1 MQYIPNILFLIIV
14 VVGVGFF
21 IKNCKKIIRN
31 INLGQKIDPIDQKKT
46 RWNNVLRIAFGQSKM
61 VARPLSGFLHIIVYV
76 GFIIINIEVLEI
88 IIDGL
93 FGTHR
98 IFSGLGVFYDILI
111 GSFEVLALLVL
122 LSVILFWIRRNFKK
136 IKRFWSPEMEGWPK
150 NDANIIL
157 YFEMILMSLF
167 LLMNVTDYQLQLLG
181 SDHYNLAGSFPVSS
195 YLLTNI

>member
-136 IKRFWSPEMEGWPK
+136 IKRFWSPVFRC
-150 NDANIIL
+150 
-157 YFEMILMSLF
+157 FEVSLF
-167 LLMNVTDYQLQLLG
+167 AL
-181 SDHYNLAGSFPVSS
+181 
-195 YLLTNI
+195 

>member
-46 RWNNVLRIAFGQSKM
+46 RWNNVLRIAFGQSKI

-136 IKRFWSPEMEGWPK
+136 IKRFW
-150 NDANIIL
+150 N
-157 YFEMILMSLF
+157 Y
-167 LLMNVTDYQLQLLG
+167 Y
-181 SDHYNLAGSFPVSS
+181 
-195 YLLTNI
+195 

>member
-111 GSFEVLALLVL
+111 GSFEVLAFLVL

-136 IKRFWSPEMEGWPK
+136 IKRF
-150 NDANIIL
+150 
-157 YFEMILMSLF
+157 
-167 LLMNVTDYQLQLLG
+167 
-181 SDHYNLAGSFPVSS
+181 
-195 YLLTNI
+195 